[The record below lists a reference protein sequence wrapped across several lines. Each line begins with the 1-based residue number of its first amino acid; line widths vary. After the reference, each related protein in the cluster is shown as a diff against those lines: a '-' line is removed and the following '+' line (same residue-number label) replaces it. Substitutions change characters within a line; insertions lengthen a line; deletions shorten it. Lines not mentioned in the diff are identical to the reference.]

1 MAIANE
7 LSGDIAAA
15 ILATKKRTPGELSS
29 LKETVLKVHS
39 ILQQMADETRRH
51 DMRDP
56 VSPDHPEGM
65 HKACM

>member
-15 ILATKKRTPGELSS
+15 ILATKHRTPRELSS

-39 ILQQMADETRRH
+39 ILQQMADEARRH
-51 DMRDP
+51 DVRDP
-56 VSPDHPEGM
+56 VGPDHSEDART
-65 HKACM
+65 ACM